1 MTVRLYTISRL
12 ALTCALAGLV
22 PSIAHAEDAA
32 DSAGIG
38 DSSILVIGQRV
49 TNLNAQQSTG
59 SRLGLSVLDTPASV
73 YAVDGDTMRAR
84 GDISIQDA
92 VSRAPGI
99 ANVGSPG
106 DGNTGLAARG
116 FSGQGSV
123 LRLVNGIRLFPAA
136 GTITFPTDPWN
147 VDRIEVLSGPA
158 SVLYGQGALGGAVN
172 VITKAP
178 NRERSEIAGEVS
190 YGSQDT
196 WHVAGG
202 AGGPLGDMF
211 AYRVDA
217 SYRQS
222 NGYVKRGDSE
232 SLALSGAIGFY
243 PSDSFSLV
251 LRNDYGNVEPQR
263 YEGTPLVNSRLD
275 TSIRRENYNVSDAII
290 RFRDNQTLL
299 TLDWS
304 PSETVTISNTAYR
317 LTTNRRW
324 RNAESY
330 CWIGADGDCPSGYGG
345 GTPGRVY
352 RTDYLGIRHE
362 QRQIGNVGTV
372 TVKTPLGGSMNNNL
386 VVGFDYNHIR
396 LIYSHDF
403 PPDAPFIEDEVNLI
417 DPVVG
422 LYQGVPTI
430 PRRRHSTTEYSF
442 FAEDRL
448 EISDQF
454 SIVGG
459 VRFERDKVQ
468 RFNITFDPNGT
479 RTETNAFASIGETAR
494 IFKNTTWR
502 MGAVYQPT
510 STISIYGQ
518 YSTGVDPLGTL
529 VTLSAGEF
537 PRSNTTGHQIEAGI
551 KASFLDG
558 RGSAT
563 LSAYKIVK
571 NDLLAQR
578 APNGPVEQVG
588 QRSSQGIEASLSLA
602 LGSGFAIDANG
613 TVLDAKYNDFISG
626 GTDYS
631 GKTPGGVPE
640 TLANL
645 WVTWDAFDRF
655 EARAGLRYVGRI
667 FFDES
672 NQSRLPS
679 YTVVDAGLSYALTD
693 NVAVDVRAYNLFNE
707 VYATAYQYHDEQ
719 WFLGRPRSFDV
730 AVRARF

>member
-1 MTVRLYTISRL
+1 MKNEFYSVSRI
-12 ALTCALAGLV
+12 ALTCALGGLV
-22 PSIAHAEDAA
+22 PTIAHAEEAA
-32 DSAGIG
+32 DSG
-38 DSSILVIGQRV
+38 DNNILVIGQRAAD
-49 TNLNAQQSTG
+49 LNAAQSTG
-59 SRLGLSVLDTPASV
+59 SRLGLTVLETPASIYV
-73 YAVDGDTMRAR
+73 VDGDVLRAR
-84 GDISIQDA
+84 GDISVQDA
-92 VSRAPGI
+92 VSRATGI
-99 ANVGSPG
+99 ANVSSPG

-123 LRLVNGIRLFPAA
+123 LRLVNGVRLFPVA
-136 GTITFPTDPWN
+136 GTITFPADPWN

-178 NRERSEIAGEVS
+178 NRVRSELAGEAG

-217 SYRQS
+217 SYRHS
-222 NGYVKRGDSE
+222 NGYVKRGESE

-243 PSDSFSLV
+243 PSDDFSLV

-263 YEGTPLVNSRLD
+263 YEGTPLVNGGLD
-275 TSIRRENYNVSDAII
+275 TSIRKENYNVDDAII

-304 PSETVTISNTAYR
+304 PSEAITISNTAYL
-317 LTTNRRW
+317 LTTDRRW

-330 CWIGADGDCPSGYGG
+330 CWVGPDGDCPSGYGG

-352 RTDYLGIRHE
+352 RADYLGIRHE
-362 QRQIGNVGTV
+362 QRQIGNVGSITI
-372 TVKTPLGGSMNNNL
+372 KTPLGGSMHNQL
-386 VVGFDYNHIR
+386 VVGFDYNQIR
-396 LIYSHDF
+396 LTYSHDF
-403 PPDAPFIEDEVNLI
+403 PADAPFVEDEVDLI
-417 DPVVG
+417 DPTPG

-430 PRRRHSTTEYSF
+430 PRRRHSTTEYSL

-448 EISDQF
+448 EFSERF

-468 RFNITFDPNGT
+468 RFNIAFNPDGS

-502 MGAVYQPT
+502 VGAVYQPT
-510 STISIYGQ
+510 SAISIYGQ

-537 PRSNTTGHQIEAGI
+537 PRSNPTGYQIEAGI

-563 LSAYKIVK
+563 LAAYKIVK
-571 NDLLAQR
+571 KDLLAQL
-578 APNGPVEQVG
+578 APNGPVQQVG
-588 QRSSQGIEASLSLA
+588 QRSSKGIEASLSVA

-613 TVLDAKYNDFISG
+613 TVLDARYDNFISG
-626 GTDYS
+626 DTDFS

-645 WVTWDAFDRF
+645 WLTWDAFDRF
-655 EARAGLRYVGRI
+655 QARAGLRYVGRI

-672 NQSRLPS
+672 NQSELPS
-679 YTVVDAGLSYALTD
+679 YTVVDAGLSYALSD
-693 NVAVDVRAYNLFNE
+693 QVAVDLRVYNLFDKA
-707 VYATAYQYHDEQ
+707 YATAYQYHDEQ

-730 AVRARF
+730 ALRARF